1 MSVVEGPA
9 QDTAGIQK
17 EMEAETP
24 AASTGGVD
32 AIDLEGDCFSHKV
45 WTLPA
50 RNCVRAPHVCSLPP
64 SHLRRTPLQ
73 VLPISMEWSDIS
85 VTVRVG
91 GMLKTKALKQ
101 ILAPTSGSASPGD
114 LLAIM
119 GPSGSGKT
127 TLLDALAN
135 RIASSKVE
143 GTVTFNGSAF
153 SASERHQ
160 HISYVAQDDS
170 LLGVFTV
177 TETLQQAARFC
188 YGYSQSSAQLK
199 AVIEEAIETVGLR
212 SAAHTVV
219 GDIFRKGLSGGQKRR
234 LSLAVELVKK
244 PSILIID
251 EPTSGLDS
259 ASAYGIMHNLTLL
272 CKVGHTIVTTIHQPS
287 SEIYQMFDQFMLLSR
302 GKTLY
307 SGPAS
312 GSVGHFSAMGYPC
325 PEYNNPADFFLS
337 LVNNDF
343 PLHPCDLTAVESAY
357 QSSAILKAALDK
369 ISSVRASPTPVLP
382 GAAKLMG
389 VGADFVTLCK
399 RNLTNNM
406 RNPGIYWVRFAMYTM
421 LSLMIGFMYWDLGDA
436 RTASSITSR
445 VSVLF
450 FVAAFLVFMAVA
462 VLPFFI
468 MERPVFIRERSNG
481 FYGVAAYAAS
491 NFVCCVPGV
500 FLIALV
506 SAACVVLPSGLNGF
520 GVYVATLGA
529 SLFTAEAVMFLIAS
543 LGVGCA
549 IHACSPLAARGA
561 RLQGPHTHAATLPRP
576 RRHPSPSA
584 PANRPTVPHYI
595 IGIALGAGLFG
606 FHMLCEGFFIVAPDI
621 PGWFIWVR
629 HATHATPSSFV
640 ASLSPP
646 SLELLSGG

>member
-1 MSVVEGPA
+1 
-9 QDTAGIQK
+9 
-17 EMEAETP
+17 MEAETP

-32 AIDLEGDCFSHKV
+32 AIDLEGDCFSHK
-45 WTLPA
+45 
-50 RNCVRAPHVCSLPP
+50 
-64 SHLRRTPLQ
+64 

-160 HISYVAQDDS
+160 HISYVSQDDS

-382 GAAKLMG
+382 SAAKLMG

-450 FVAAFLVFMAVA
+450 FCRRLLSIHGGGRAAL
-462 VLPFFI
+462 LHH
-468 MERPVFIRERSNG
+468 G
-481 FYGVAAYAAS
+481 AA
-491 NFVCCVPGV
+491 
-500 FLIALV
+500 
-506 SAACVVLPSGLNGF
+506 GLHPR
-520 GVYVATLGA
+520 AQQRL
-529 SLFTAEAVMFLIAS
+529 LR
-543 LGVGCA
+543 
-549 IHACSPLAARGA
+549 RG
-561 RLQGPHTHAATLPRP
+561 RLRCLQLRLLRP
-576 RRHPSPSA
+576 RRIPHRARLSRMRCSPV
-584 PANRPTVPHYI
+584 RPQRFRRVRGHSWRLAVHRRGRDVPHRLSRPALHHRYRARRRSLRLPHVVRGLLHCRARYPWMVHLGPLH
-595 IGIALGAGLFG
+595 GIS
-606 FHMLCEGFFIVAPDI
+606 H
-621 PGWFIWVR
+621 VR
-629 HATHATPSSFV
+629 VPRLHEERVWAHRR
-640 ASLSPP
+640 L
-646 SLELLSGG
+646 